1 MFCMVI
7 CPMSN
12 AVVLNGISSCA
23 RHVCWYA
30 QSKSIAVGISLIAAS
45 TAIILEPSWSAA
57 EEDQAIDRIH
67 RIDQTRDVSVLW
79 LVAKGSIEEKLRM
92 LQPGKQ

>member
-1 MFCMVI
+1 MAF
-7 CPMSN
+7 PF
-12 AVVLNGISSCA
+12 
-23 RHVCWYA
+23 
-30 QSKSIAVGISLIAAS
+30 IAAS

-67 RIDQTRDVSVLW
+67 RKDQTRDVSVLW